1 MITYALPL
9 PNSTLPRPGSLGGF
23 VRKGR
28 GTISSPGFLLFD
40 AILWLGLGIAVA
52 AVALA
57 VFLMTWGGSE
67 TAQAQAWV
75 QDTAQ
80 RTAAAYMSRPDYSL
94 LTQASAQQD
103 GLFPPAAFTGG
114 QLVNPWGGDFAITGV
129 DTPLKPMGAMV
140 ITMDQVP
147 AGDCV
152 KLAGSLVTSADSIT
166 VDGTPVSTGHTR
178 PDPQTTSIACETEGR
193 LQFTYVKR

>member
-1 MITYALPL
+1 MITNALPL
-9 PNSTLPRPGSLGGF
+9 PKASPVPGSLDCP
-23 VRKGR
+23 RKGR
-28 GTISSPGFLLFD
+28 GTFSPGFLLFD
-40 AILWLGLGIAVA
+40 AILWLGLGVSVA

-57 VFLMTWGGSE
+57 VFLMTWSGGE

-103 GLFPPAAFTGG
+103 GLFPAAAFTGG

-166 VDGTPVSTGHTR
+166 VDGTLVSTGHTR
-178 PDPQTTSIACETEGR
+178 PDPQTTSIACQTEGR